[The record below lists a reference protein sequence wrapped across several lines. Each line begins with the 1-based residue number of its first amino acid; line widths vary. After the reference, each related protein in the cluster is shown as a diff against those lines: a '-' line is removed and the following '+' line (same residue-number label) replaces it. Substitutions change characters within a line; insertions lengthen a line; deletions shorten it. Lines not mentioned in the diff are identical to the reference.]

1 MDIEILKEEG
11 FTLLEVIGAIFILM
25 VGLGGS
31 FSLMSQTL
39 SAASSVELKLTAAY
53 LGQEGLEIVK
63 NLRDQAWL
71 EKRTSPFLSWNE
83 YLPVGNWEADYLT
96 LDSLGNH
103 AFNSSPLN
111 IDADGFYSYSPGVQT
126 KFIRKISIAEISPSD
141 PDIKRVTVQ
150 VSWEERGR
158 AHNFQ
163 VMEDVTNWYEQ

>member
-1 MDIEILKEEG
+1 
-11 FTLLEVIGAIFILM
+11 

-39 SAASSVELKLTAAY
+39 AAASSLEFRLTAAY

-71 EKRTSPFLSWNE
+71 EKRNNSSLTWDE
-83 YLPVGNWEADYLT
+83 YLPLGDWKADYLT

-103 AFNSSPLN
+103 PFNSTPLN
-111 IDADGFYSYSPGVQT
+111 IDADEFYSYSPGVAT
-126 KFIRKISIAEISPSD
+126 KFIRKISIENISPPD
-141 PDIKRVTVQ
+141 PDVRRVTVQ
-150 VSWEERGR
+150 VSWEEKGR

-163 VMEDVTNWYEQ
+163 VVEDITNWYEQ